1 MMSQEELLLRPQPQP
16 QPSSQE
22 LLFPNRLMPFPQED
36 KRMIS
41 HNKPQL
47 LLELVIVPPP
57 QELLELHPQFAADKS
72 LIEICLQMF
81 FMVYHMCVRM
91 SLFPDFENSFLG
103 SEKELF

>member
-1 MMSQEELLLRPQPQP
+1 MISQELLLLRPQPQP

-22 LLFPNRLMPFPQED
+22 LLFPNRLKPFPQED
-36 KRMIS
+36 KRIII
-41 HNKPQL
+41 HTHLQL

-81 FMVYHMCVRM
+81 FYGLSYVRTHVLV
-91 SLFPDFENSFLG
+91 SGF
-103 SEKELF
+103 